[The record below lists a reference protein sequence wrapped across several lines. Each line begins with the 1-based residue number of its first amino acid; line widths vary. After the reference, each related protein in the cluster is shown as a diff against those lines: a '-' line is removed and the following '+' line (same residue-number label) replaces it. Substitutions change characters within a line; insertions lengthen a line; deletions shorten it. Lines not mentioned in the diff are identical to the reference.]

1 MPEQGLTALESICRR
16 LNQSRNPLER
26 QAIYKGLSYHQ
37 GFPVLLDTNLLFEH
51 MHVVGPPGTGKT
63 SLGLQTD
70 VIQLIHR
77 NDGAVVVFDCKG
89 DPGFF
94 QSVRHA
100 AKRAGRVFKWFTNKP
115 YRSTYVFNPWD
126 QRLLRR
132 LTLPDILG
140 LFTQSLNLHHGED
153 YGRAWFAILA
163 RTLLR
168 RGILETVPSEH
179 QCNPADGDEQRRLFP
194 KRDPIHSFLDLNDLL
209 KSLADDQE
217 ELRAARH
224 LCFVVES
231 LTDFV
236 QLNMAPNRAAQG
248 PALDNAIF
256 MPDVVRDKQV
266 IYFYLVGAMDVAS
279 VAEIAKLALYSL
291 LMAVIAYH
299 DEHGDPPRVYSVWD
313 EAQVMIAKNIENV
326 LAQARSHGL
335 ACILAHQSM
344 SQLNPPG
351 GVDLRELVMS
361 CTVVKQVF
369 GARDPW
375 LLKYISSTSGTTKY
389 FRQSYNVAAADAVAG
404 TVGAH
409 RTCMDRDGT
418 ARVNIAEY
426 TGPRLTFQDVLDAS
440 QHPNLSLLWTA
451 RKEGL
456 TQFEGWFPVH
466 TDWPV
471 SRRQHDEFRR
481 QPWPAHTE
489 ATTEMSSI
497 WPAET
502 QETVTATTHPP
513 IAPEEAQVRVSA
525 NLRELQ
531 KQLLNR

>member
-1 MPEQGLTALESICRR
+1 MAREDHTVLETICRR
-16 LNQSRNPLER
+16 LKQSKNPWEER
-26 QAIYKGLSYHQ
+26 CIYKGLSYHH
-37 GFPVLLDTNLLFEH
+37 GYPVLLDTNLLFEH
-51 MHVVGPPGTGKT
+51 MHIVGPPGTGKT
-63 SLGLQTD
+63 TLGLESD

-100 AKRAGRVFKWFTNKP
+100 AQRAGRVFKWFTNKP
-115 YRSTYVFNPWD
+115 FRSTYVFNPWD

-132 LTLPDILG
+132 LSLPDILG
-140 LFTQSLNLHHGED
+140 LFMQSLNLHHGED
-153 YGRAWFAILA
+153 YGRAYFSILA
-163 RTLLR
+163 RTLFR
-168 RGILETVPSEH
+168 RSILETVPSDTGSA
-179 QCNPADGDEQRRLFP
+179 PADGAKQRGLFP
-194 KRDPIHSFLDLNDLL
+194 KHDPIHSFLDLHDVLM
-209 KSLADDQE
+209 SLANDQE
-217 ELRAARH
+217 ELRSARQ

-236 QLNMAPNRAAQG
+236 QLNMAPNRVPPG
-248 PALDNAIF
+248 PALDSAIF
-256 MPDVVRDKQV
+256 MPDVIRDKQV

-291 LMAVIAYH
+291 LMAAIAYH
-299 DEHGDPPRVYSVWD
+299 DQHGEPPRVYSVWD

-351 GVDLRELVMS
+351 GVDLRELVMT
-361 CTVVKQVF
+361 CTVAKQVF

-375 LLKYISSTSGTTKY
+375 LLKYISSTSGTTRY
-389 FRQSYNVAAADAVAG
+389 FRQSYNVEAADAVAG
-404 TVGAH
+404 AVGVH
-409 RTCMDRDGT
+409 RTCKDRDGM

-456 TQFEGWFPVH
+456 TQFEGWFPVY

-471 SRRQHDEFRR
+471 SRKQHDDFRKKA
-481 QPWPAHTE
+481 WPDHTD
-489 ATTEMSSI
+489 ATVEMASI
-497 WPAET
+497 WPVENEHT
-502 QETVTATTHPP
+502 ITATSHPP
-513 IAPEEAQVRVSA
+513 IAPEEVQVRVSA
-525 NLRELQ
+525 TLRDLKKRLSE
-531 KQLLNR
+531 R